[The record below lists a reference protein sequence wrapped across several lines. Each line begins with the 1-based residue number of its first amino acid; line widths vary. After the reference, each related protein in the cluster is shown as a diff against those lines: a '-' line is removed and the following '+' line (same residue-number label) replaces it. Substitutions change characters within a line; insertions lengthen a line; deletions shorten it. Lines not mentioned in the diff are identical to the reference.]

1 MEEVEDG
8 DKYDWSWKWYNC
20 MFYVY
25 QYLEHVNDNVEGG
38 IGDEHNMVPT
48 SQSFRP
54 WRPVHDVTMLD
65 HLKKTKS
72 ALLFPDGELGFL
84 TQR

>member
-1 MEEVEDG
+1 
-8 DKYDWSWKWYNC
+8 

-38 IGDEHNMVPT
+38 ISDEHNMVPT

-72 ALLFPDGELGFL
+72 AQLFPQNHRFSLKTISFCNCPDGEMGFL
-84 TQR
+84 THR

>member
-8 DKYDWSWKWYNC
+8 DMIDHENDIIACCY
-20 MFYVY
+20 FY

-72 ALLFPDGELGFL
+72 ALLFPDDELGFL
-84 TQR
+84 THR

>member
-1 MEEVEDG
+1 
-8 DKYDWSWKWYNC
+8 

-72 ALLFPDGELGFL
+72 ALPFFTIIDIVSEPSVFL
-84 TQR
+84 AVLAVSWDF